1 MDDIRDFLESVFSK
15 LPQTPEAHRAKDEL
29 GQMMED
35 KYAELLAQGMPEKDA
50 AKATIAEF
58 GNPDEVLESLGV
70 TPQPARKWHPGR
82 IVALV
87 LGVIAVCCVCWVAFC
102 GRAEADP
109 HAGNVDATIA
119 EDFSSVDVSAAC
131 GDVVIKSGDVARVSY
146 SGAANTSFEYEV
158 QDGVLHVT
166 QTQTSSAGT
175 QASDG
180 IVITVVVPSTAEL
193 SSIDATTQLGSVDLQ
208 GVEAARTDVS
218 SQMGDVDVRAVDLS
232 NATLRLSV
240 DMGEIILDGNEVSPG
255 TVIRGT
261 GERIV
266 DVSAEMGDVTV
277 TAL

>member
-1 MDDIRDFLESVFSK
+1 MDDIRDYLESVFSK

-109 HAGNVDATIA
+109 HAATW
-119 EDFSSVDVSAAC
+119 
-131 GDVVIKSGDVARVSY
+131 
-146 SGAANTSFEYEV
+146 
-158 QDGVLHVT
+158 
-166 QTQTSSAGT
+166 
-175 QASDG
+175 
-180 IVITVVVPSTAEL
+180 
-193 SSIDATTQLGSVDLQ
+193 
-208 GVEAARTDVS
+208 
-218 SQMGDVDVRAVDLS
+218 M
-232 NATLRLSV
+232 
-240 DMGEIILDGNEVSPG
+240 
-255 TVIRGT
+255 
-261 GERIV
+261 
-266 DVSAEMGDVTV
+266 
-277 TAL
+277 